1 MKLIAFLLFASL
13 ASATS
18 SASRPVAIGYLP
30 AFKGLAAG
38 ASRVDFSSYTHV
50 NLAFANPDSRGRI
63 AHRSELS
70 CAPDG
75 EAGMVTRKAV
85 RQLARKLHR
94 TGTKLLL
101 SLGGGV
107 IPSCAGD
114 WAKLVEPGSRERL
127 VIELVRFVVD
137 ERLDGIDVDLEGE
150 LMTRIERAGNYTPF
164 VSALG
169 QALRARGKLLTCATA
184 TYEGG
189 MVPDSSLP
197 HFDLIGIMSY
207 DAIGPSWGS
216 PGDAHSTTE
225 QAQKDLAYWTGKVP
239 ANRLALGLP
248 FYGYG
253 FGRFRSTYALRD
265 IAKEFGE
272 EALNRD
278 LIGQA
283 CAGCNY
289 VTYNGLSTLHQ
300 KAALAGATG
309 AGIMVWEITQDLPA
323 NRAIQTALSG
333 LHEGISARRP

>member
-13 ASATS
+13 ASAAS

-30 AFKGLAAG
+30 AFKGLAVG

-50 NLAFANPDSRGRI
+50 NLAFANPDSTGRI
-63 AHRSELS
+63 AGRSELS

-75 EAGMVTRKAV
+75 DTGMVTRKAV

-94 TGTKLLL
+94 TGTKLLV

-114 WAKLVEPGSRERL
+114 WAKLLEPGSRDRL
-127 VIELVRFVVD
+127 VDELVRFVVD

-150 LMTRIERAGNYTPF
+150 LMTRIDRAGNYTPF

-169 QALRARGKLLTCATA
+169 QALRARGKFLTCATA

-197 HFDLIGIMSY
+197 YFDLIGIMSY
-207 DAIGPSWGS
+207 DAIGPTWGQA
-216 PGDAHSTTE
+216 GVEHSTIA
-225 QAQKDLAYWTGKVP
+225 QAQNDLAHWVAKVP
-239 ANRLALGLP
+239 AKRLALGLP

-253 FGRFRSTYALRD
+253 FGGYRSTYALRD

-272 EALNRD
+272 AALSRD
-278 LIGQA
+278 LLGRA
-283 CAGCNY
+283 CAGCKY
-289 VTYNGLSTLHQ
+289 VTYNGLSTLRQ
-300 KAALAGATG
+300 KAALAGTAG

-323 NRAIQTALSG
+323 NRAIKTALTG
-333 LHEGISARRP
+333 LHEGVSARRP